1 MAPLRTSNKDF
12 LRSQSLVRRRRKRKI
27 IRLWISFFLFCAL
40 VALLVWLISLPGMAI
55 KKIVV
60 VGNVN
65 IGSEEVQRVG
75 NSILDT
81 KYLGLFSK
89 RNAFLYPKQK
99 ISAALA
105 SLYPRISSVDLSTES
120 FEILNI
126 KIKERDAA
134 SVWCAAIQC
143 YLVDENG
150 YIFAEYHDAS
160 QAAGPGAISSVA
172 GDTQVSTT
180 SEEEASTSAVIASG
194 DFEEYRNLPKLY
206 GGDEMIGPEPIGKS
220 IFTPKLYSD
229 IRSAVS
235 ELQKNGFSIASV
247 HIYSRDEIVFEI
259 SGNGKLI
266 FSDRK
271 PFADS
276 LEDLKSSL
284 KSGVFAGSS
293 SGASSGAPVGAK
305 APQFEYIDVRFGNKV
320 FYKMQPSRDVA
331 STSLKT
337 SSTTKSKI

>member
-40 VALLVWLISLPGMAI
+40 LGLLVWLISLPSMAI

-65 IGSEEVQRVG
+65 IGSEEIQRIG
-75 NSILDT
+75 NGILET

-99 ISAALA
+99 IALA
-105 SLYPRISSVDLSTES
+105 LTNLYPRISSVSLSTES

-134 SVWCAAIQC
+134 SVWCAAVQC

-150 YIFAEYHDAS
+150 YVFAEYHAAPQGSVQSAASADAS
-160 QAAGPGAISSVA
+160 GAMAPAAASASVSSAPAQAPA
-172 GDTQVSTT
+172 T
-180 SEEEASTSAVIASG
+180 ASDLENYES
-194 DFEEYRNLPKLY
+194 LPKLY
-206 GGDEMIGPEPIGKS
+206 GGDELVGPEPVGKS
-220 IFTPKLYSD
+220 IFTPKLYAD
-229 IRSAVS
+229 IRGAVA
-235 ELQKNGFSIASV
+235 ELQKSGLPITAV
-247 HIYSRDEIVFEI
+247 RVYSRDEIVFEV

-276 LEDLKSSL
+276 LDDLKSSF
-284 KSGVFAGSS
+284 KSSVFT
-293 SGASSGAPVGAK
+293 GASSGADAGAK

-320 FYKMQPSRDVA
+320 FYKMQPSKDAA
-331 STSLKT
+331 STSLKA